1 MVSWRQRWY
10 KVDEDLGKDHAGA
23 RVLKTGMRQAWNVRD
38 PGPLLLMASPRVV
51 QDGHPKEKTI
61 PEI

>member
-1 MVSWRQRWY
+1 M
-10 KVDEDLGKDHAGA
+10 DEDLGKDHAGA